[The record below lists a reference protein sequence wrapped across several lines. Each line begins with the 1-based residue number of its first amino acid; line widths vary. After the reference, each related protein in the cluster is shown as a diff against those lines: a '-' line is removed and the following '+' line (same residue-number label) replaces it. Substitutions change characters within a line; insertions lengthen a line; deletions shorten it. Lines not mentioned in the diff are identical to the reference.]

1 MLFQFGVIVYCD
13 WADDYIFDFDMYLVV
28 YENIVGVVVDGGEIF
43 NSGKVVNFEV
53 VLGEYVYV
61 GMLVDGGVFVLF
73 VEKVVQNIV
82 YLLLWLGVVVGCDQ
96 LKGKCFGFG
105 VRFDFGNEVY
115 GCLVC

>member
-1 MLFQFGVIVYCD
+1 
-13 WADDYIFDFDMYLVV
+13 MYLVV

-73 VEKVVQNIV
+73 VEKVV
-82 YLLLWLGVVVGCDQ
+82 
-96 LKGKCFGFG
+96 
-105 VRFDFGNEVY
+105 
-115 GCLVC
+115 